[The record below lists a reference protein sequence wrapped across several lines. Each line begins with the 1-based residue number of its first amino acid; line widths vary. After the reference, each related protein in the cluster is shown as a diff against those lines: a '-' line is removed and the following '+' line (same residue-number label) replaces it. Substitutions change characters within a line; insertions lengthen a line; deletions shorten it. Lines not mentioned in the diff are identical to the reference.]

1 MGESGW
7 GAGVSILVYVTRE
20 GLSKKKIICVE
31 TEIRSQL
38 CKELRK
44 ENSRQ
49 KEKQNEPGTFKECVH
64 NHFCSTFCATQK
76 G

>member
-1 MGESGW
+1 M
-7 GAGVSILVYVTRE
+7 SILASVTRE
-20 GLSKKKIICVE
+20 GLSKKKIICAE

-64 NHFCSTFCATQK
+64 NHFSRIFCATQK